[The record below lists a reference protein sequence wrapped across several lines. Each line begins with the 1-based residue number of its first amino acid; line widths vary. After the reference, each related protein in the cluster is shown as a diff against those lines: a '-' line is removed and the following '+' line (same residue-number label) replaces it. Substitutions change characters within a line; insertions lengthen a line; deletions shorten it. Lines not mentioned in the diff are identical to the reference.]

1 MTQEAKTERRRL
13 VARRVFEELCAQ
25 YPEKYIALVQPSD
38 ATYQRIVDVTTTQS
52 PANSHQLLFDVVA
65 SVMGWRSRIMKHRV
79 ARRRKAAERGPI
91 A

>member
-13 VARRVFEELCAQ
+13 VARRVCARNISRN
-25 YPEKYIALVQPSD
+25 IALVQPSD

-79 ARRRKAAERGPI
+79 AHRRKAAERGPI